1 MILNQYFICVAN
13 DKTSVLFLYG
23 VNPEI
28 GIHITKE
35 LNKEQDTF
43 GDIIQVDGLV
53 DTYNNLTLK
62 ALYTL
67 RFFLKTGK
75 YRG

>member
-1 MILNQYFICVAN
+1 M
-13 DKTSVLFLYG
+13 FLYG
-23 VNPEI
+23 LHQEI
-28 GIHITKE
+28 SMGIREELKKE
-35 LNKEQDTF
+35 KDSF

-75 YRG
+75 LDKI